1 MASAGYHRP
10 SSSRRPT
17 QRRVP
22 EELEASATLAVG
34 ADFSGLPLR
43 AGAALGEDPALG
55 CCLTGSGDEARC
67 PGQVVIGGG
76 APVGSGPEAA

>member
-34 ADFSGLPLR
+34 ATTFPAYRFGRVLPSER
-43 AGAALGEDPALG
+43 
-55 CCLTGSGDEARC
+55 TRRS
-67 PGQVVIGGG
+67 VV
-76 APVGSGPEAA
+76 A